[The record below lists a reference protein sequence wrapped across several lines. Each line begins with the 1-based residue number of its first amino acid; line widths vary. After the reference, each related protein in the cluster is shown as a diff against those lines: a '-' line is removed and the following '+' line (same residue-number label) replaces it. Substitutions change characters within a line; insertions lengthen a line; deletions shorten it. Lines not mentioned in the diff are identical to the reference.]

1 VELGTS
7 LFLIAVGAIL
17 TFAVNA
23 TVSGIDIATVGV
35 ILMIIGVIG
44 LLISLLYLAPRRRAV
59 VADRPVV
66 RDREYF

>member
-1 VELGTS
+1 
-7 LFLIAVGAIL
+7 LIAVGAIL

-23 TVSGIDIATVGV
+23 SVSGVDIATVGV

-59 VADRPVV
+59 AAERPVA
-66 RDREYF
+66 RDREYY